1 MYPVKTPVRNLYG
14 EKYFSYY
21 RIFKNMPTDED
32 VIDNYHKHYE
42 KTRQTFL
49 GMLKIRLADLI

>member
-1 MYPVKTPVRNLYG
+1 
-14 EKYFSYY
+14 
-21 RIFKNMPTDED
+21 MPTDED